1 MDKDSM
7 KKIMFIITM
16 IDIFIII
23 VFLKVLSINDAS
35 ISKNSS
41 KGVERKMSIV
51 KESSQIDQVITSS
64 QVLRMENDFQGTMED
79 NVLDLYRKR
88 VVGIWHISR
97 GMTFKFTEDGSYSG
111 FFDNTLNDVSNYTY
125 QCAIDEEGNP
135 ILHIYNE
142 EKTAMVSYYLSLN
155 DVNNVV
161 LHFEA
166 ADIDIELKK
175 EKQ

>member
-35 ISKNSS
+35 ISKNGS

-64 QVLRMENDFQGTMED
+64 QVVRMENDFQGTMED
-79 NVLDLYRKR
+79 NVSIYIEKELLEF
-88 VVGIWHISR
+88 GIFH
-97 GMTFKFTEDGSYSG
+97 
-111 FFDNTLNDVSNYTY
+111 
-125 QCAIDEEGNP
+125 EE
-135 ILHIYNE
+135 
-142 EKTAMVSYYLSLN
+142 
-155 DVNNVV
+155 
-161 LHFEA
+161 
-166 ADIDIELKK
+166 
-175 EKQ
+175 

>member
-1 MDKDSM
+1 M
-7 KKIMFIITM
+7 
-16 IDIFIII
+16 
-23 VFLKVLSINDAS
+23 KVLSINDAS

-64 QVLRMENDFQGTMED
+64 QVVRMENDFQGTMED

-97 GMTFKFTEDGSYSG
+97 GMKFKFTEDGSYSG

-125 QCAIDEEGNP
+125 QCAIDKEGNP
-135 ILHIYNE
+135 ILHIYNK
-142 EKTAMVSYYLSLN
+142 EKTAMVSYYLRLN
-155 DVNNVV
+155 DANNVV

-175 EKQ
+175 EKK